1 MNIFF
6 AKKCRQSFLVPSLMA
21 GLSAFVL
28 PGAAKAQKTPDLSP
42 PNVLVIQQEML
53 KPGKSGL
60 AHQKT
65 ESAFVQAMTNAKS
78 PVHYFAADSLSGPS
92 RSLFFMGYDSL
103 ADWQKSIEP
112 LMTDSTLGAA
122 YDSAMQADGK
132 LLTNYSTIVFRY
144 EPDMSM
150 SPDVDLAR
158 MRFME
163 ITVINIKPGHDAEW
177 AELAKLHNQVYGK
190 VPGMHFAMWEEIL
203 GNDGG
208 EYIVTSP
215 FRSLA
220 ELDALHVAGMKA
232 WAAVNADQKKKMS
245 DLEASSFVSIHANVY
260 VFNPKMSYA
269 PERWKTASPDF
280 WGKQ

>member
-1 MNIFF
+1 MSMLFE
-6 AKKCRQSFLVPSLMA
+6 KKCCGGFLALCAIA
-21 GLSAFVL
+21 GLSSFVL
-28 PGAAKAQKTPDLSP
+28 PGAASAQKAPDLSP

-78 PVHYFAADSLSGPS
+78 PVHYFAADSMSGPS
-92 RSLFFMGYDSL
+92 RSLFFMGLDSL
-103 ADWQKSIEP
+103 ADWQKSMEP

-122 YDSAMQADGK
+122 FDSAMQADGK
-132 LLTNYSTIVFRY
+132 LLKSYASIVFRY
-144 EPDMSM
+144 QPGMSV
-150 SPDVDLAR
+150 SPDVDLAQ
-158 MRFME
+158 MRFVE

-177 AELAKLHNQVYGK
+177 EELAKLHNQAYGK

-215 FRSLA
+215 FHSLA
-220 ELDALHVAGMKA
+220 EMDALHSAGKKA
-232 WAAVNADQKKKMS
+232 WAAVSADQKKKMR
-245 DLEASSFVSIHANVY
+245 DLEASCFSSIHANLY